1 MTPNKG
7 DVIERVVRKKI
18 GISELSRKLQVSRTA
33 IYNWFEYGQINL
45 DTICKI
51 GQAIDHDFT
60 KEFPEEFANAQH
72 STADLGITPTEN
84 NDGSKNVDYWINK
97 YVSLLEQYNDLLL
110 ELNYPDSK
118 TNSIQLKA
126 GISENF
132 SNHR

>member
-33 IYNWFEYGQINL
+33 IYNWFESGQINL

-51 GQAIDHDFT
+51 GEAIDHDFT

-72 STADLGITPTEN
+72 SAANSGTTPAEN
-84 NDGSKNVDYWINK
+84 KDEANSVDYWINK
-97 YVSLLEQYNDLLL
+97 YINLLEQYNDLLL
-110 ELNYPDSK
+110 DLTYPDSK
-118 TNSIQLKA
+118 TNSVHLKA
-126 GISENF
+126 GITENF
-132 SNHR
+132 SNH

>member
-7 DVIERVVRKKI
+7 DVIERIVRKKI

-60 KEFPEEFANAQH
+60 KEFPEEFANAQN
-72 STADLGITPTEN
+72 SAADTPTEN
-84 NDGSKNVDYWINK
+84 KDGANGVDYWINK
-97 YVSLLEQYNDLLL
+97 YINLLEQYNDLLL
-110 ELNYPDSK
+110 DLSYPDSK
-118 TNSIQLKA
+118 TNSAHLKTE
-126 GISENF
+126 ISEHF
-132 SNHR
+132 SNH